1 LIFYGLTFDLNSTLI
16 IFIFLLFR
24 NRKFKQ
30 ARPNYR
36 TEAESS
42 GWTWVFKN
50 FVDENIKKKLSS
62 DEHTFW
68 VAVKGAQWNDCI
80 GSGKS
85 NYHTT

>member
-1 LIFYGLTFDLNSTLI
+1 MVL
-16 IFIFLLFR
+16 
-24 NRKFKQ
+24 Q

-50 FVDENIKKKLSS
+50 FVDENIKKKLST

-68 VAVKGAQWNDCI
+68 VAVKGAQWNKVVNI
-80 GSGKS
+80 FHLK
-85 NYHTT
+85 YKYY